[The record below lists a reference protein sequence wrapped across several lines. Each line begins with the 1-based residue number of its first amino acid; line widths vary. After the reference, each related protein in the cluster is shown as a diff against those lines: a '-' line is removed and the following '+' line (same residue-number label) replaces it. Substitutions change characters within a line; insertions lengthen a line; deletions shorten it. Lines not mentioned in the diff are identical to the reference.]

1 MLFNVNQLS
10 LRQAI
15 TPERLLGRMNS
26 VVRFMYWGTM
36 PAGAAAGG
44 VLATVV
50 GVRATLVVGAAGSA
64 AALLPLA
71 LSPLR
76 HLRELPEAADA

>member
-1 MLFNVNQLS
+1 MGAFLGQTIGMMFNVNQLMS
-10 LRQAI
+10 
-15 TPERLLGRMNS
+15 S

-36 PAGAAAGG
+36 PACAAAGG
-44 VLATVV
+44 ALATVA
-50 GVRATLVVGAAGSA
+50 GVRTTLIVGAAGSA
-64 AALLPLA
+64 IALVPLA